1 MHRGSR
7 RTREKNHSNLICETV
22 KDVPSVGTTAL
33 ISFSIRLEFFC
44 PFFSLFLIL
53 LMVFVSFFMLE

>member
-1 MHRGSR
+1 MSGLHPSDYAPRFKENAR
-7 RTREKNHSNLICETV
+7 KNHSNLICETV

-44 PFFSLFLIL
+44 PFFSF
-53 LMVFVSFFMLE
+53 FSFY